1 MHTTNL
7 RKVGG
12 SVMLA
17 VPPAVL
23 DMLQLRVG
31 ATVALVVD
39 GGRLIVEP
47 QPRRRYALAEL
58 LAQCDATAEP
68 AQEDR
73 EWLAARP
80 VGKEL
85 LYRSAVISTWF
96 HSIQPRVTSRGAVG
110 LC

>member
-23 DMLQLRVG
+23 DMLHLQAG
-31 ATVALVVD
+31 ATVGLVVD

-47 QPRRRYALAEL
+47 QPRPRYTLEEL
-58 LAQCDATAEP
+58 LAQCDP
-68 AQEDR
+68 AAGPTQEDR
-73 EWLAARP
+73 EWLEGKP
-80 VGKEL
+80 VGSEL
-85 LYRSAVISTWF
+85 L
-96 HSIQPRVTSRGAVG
+96 
-110 LC
+110 

>member
-17 VPPAVL
+17 VPPVVL
-23 DMLQLRVG
+23 DMLQLRAG
-31 ATVALVVD
+31 ATVGLIVD

-47 QPRRRYALAEL
+47 QPRQRYTIEEL
-58 LAQCDATAEP
+58 LAQCDDTAEP

-73 EWLAARP
+73 KWLDARP

-85 LYRSAVISTWF
+85 L
-96 HSIQPRVTSRGAVG
+96 
-110 LC
+110 

>member
-23 DMLQLRVG
+23 DMLHLQAG
-31 ATVALVVD
+31 ATVWLVVD

-47 QPRRRYALAEL
+47 LPRPRYTLDEL
-58 LAQCDATAEP
+58 LAQCDPAAELT
-68 AQEDR
+68 QEDR
-73 EWLAARP
+73 EWLEAKP
-80 VGKEL
+80 VGSEL
-85 LYRSAVISTWF
+85 L
-96 HSIQPRVTSRGAVG
+96 
-110 LC
+110 